1 MPASPC
7 PLTSDAGNGPWRPS
21 LGELFRNLCCYQWGL
36 DTVFCPR
43 LTSGP
48 GQSVSAWLRSGGFP
62 EIANWG
68 QTAHVTQ
75 PWCPL
80 PQGVGHR
87 ASPSHLGQ
95 GPPYFFNLS
104 GCHAPNV
111 LALHPLP
118 LIRVPWLTQMPMEL
132 AHPSGLSSNHMNL
145 QGFSLGQGT
154 ISGSFLNSPSLVS
167 QTVKNLPV
175 MQKSWVQSLHQEDI
189 LEKEIATHSSILAWK
204 IPQTEEQRVGH
215 N

>member
-1 MPASPC
+1 MYIGAGLTKRTGGWAWPRALVGEGGVVPLQLGLPGSTLPMSAPA
-7 PLTSDAGNGPWRPS
+7 RPF
-21 LGELFRNLCCYQWGL
+21 LLLF
-36 DTVFCPR
+36 
-43 LTSGP
+43 
-48 GQSVSAWLRSGGFP
+48 A
-62 EIANWG
+62 A
-68 QTAHVTQ
+68 
-75 PWCPL
+75 
-80 PQGVGHR
+80 R

-111 LALHPLP
+111 LVLHPLP

-175 MQKSWVQSLHQEDI
+175 MQKSWVQSLGWEDP
-189 LEKEIATHSSILAWK
+189 LEKEMAIHSIILAWE
-204 IPQTEEQRVGH
+204 ILWIEEPGRLQSMGLQRLGH
-215 N
+215 D

>member
-1 MPASPC
+1 MLAMAPGGPALGSSSG
-7 PLTSDAGNGPWRPS
+7 TSAGTSGTWTWS
-21 LGELFRNLCCYQWGL
+21 AAS
-36 DTVFCPR
+36 R
-43 LTSGP
+43 LTSGS

-80 PQGVGHR
+80 PQGVDRR
-87 ASPSHLGQ
+87 ASPSHLGE
-95 GPPYFFNLS
+95 GPSYHFNLS

-132 AHPSGLSSNHMNL
+132 AHPSGLSSNHMNS

-167 QTVKNLPV
+167 QTVKNLPA
-175 MQKSWVQSLHQEDI
+175 MQKSRVQSLGWEDP
-189 LEKEIATHSSILAWK
+189 LEKEMAIYSIILAWE
-204 IPQTEEQRVGH
+204 ILWIEETGRLQSMGLQRLGH
-215 N
+215 E